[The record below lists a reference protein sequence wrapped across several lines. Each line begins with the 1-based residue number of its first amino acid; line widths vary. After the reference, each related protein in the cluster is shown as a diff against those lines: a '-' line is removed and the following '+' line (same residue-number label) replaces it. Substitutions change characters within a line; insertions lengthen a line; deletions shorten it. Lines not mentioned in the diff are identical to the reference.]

1 MNKLTPAPGF
11 LFAELL
17 SLDIIPIKYDL
28 TGSQRKNVSPLN
40 LFQNSSKN
48 YPTEEFCKRLSSLAK
63 PHILP
68 DLMKNHAVS
77 TPSADARIRMY
88 GAMIWLAIYGL
99 LLPATTLAAQTI
111 AESEDPGGRNLTLS
125 DEPLVRIGV
134 LEGPI
139 EYMFGE
145 ITGAIRLEDGSVV
158 VADEQA
164 YEVRM
169 FDTSG
174 RHVWT
179 TGQQGEGP
187 GEYGGLRL
195 LRGCPGAAVTVFDWH
210 LDRITELDAE
220 GNLIDTRRLSEGG
233 VNPYNEPMC
242 APDASLVFTP
252 WPETDYTSLKMDEIY
267 RWSMSLSRTQGDS
280 VVVLRSGIPGT
291 ERFFYG
297 GGSGPR
303 EWGKDM
309 VFAVTGTGVW
319 YGSGDD
325 YELEHVDWSGRV
337 TRIARWA
344 GPDRDVTTEHLDRY
358 LGAYLAGYD
367 TPAER
372 QHFESERWP
381 DIRND
386 LPERFPA
393 FETDGLM
400 ALPDGSLWV
409 TTFGWRSPDQELHL
423 LHPSGAWLARLI
435 VPARSTLL
443 DAGPDWVLLL
453 ERGEFGEHSVA
464 VYELVE
470 AGDAG

>member
-1 MNKLTPAPGF
+1 MSHV
-11 LFAELL
+11 LL
-17 SLDIIPIKYDL
+17 DP
-28 TGSQRKNVSPLN
+28 
-40 LFQNSSKN
+40 
-48 YPTEEFCKRLSSLAK
+48 
-63 PHILP
+63 
-68 DLMKNHAVS
+68 MKNHAAS
-77 TPSADARIRMY
+77 TPSANARVVLFR
-88 GAMIWLAIYGL
+88 AMIRVAIYGL
-99 LLPATTLAAQTI
+99 LMPATTLAAQTI
-111 AESEDPGGRNLTLS
+111 VESEDPGRSNLTLAE
-125 DEPLVRIGV
+125 EPLVRIGV
-134 LEGPI
+134 LEGPM

-158 VADEQA
+158 VADEQS

-169 FDTSG
+169 FDASG
-174 RHVWT
+174 RHLWT
-179 TGQQGEGP
+179 SGQQGEGP

-195 LRGCPGAAVTVFDWH
+195 LRGCPGAAITVFDWH

-220 GNLIDTRRLSEGG
+220 GNLIDTRRLSEAG
-233 VNPYNEPMC
+233 VNPYSEPMC
-242 APDASLVFTP
+242 APDTSLIFTP
-252 WPETDYTSLKMDEIY
+252 WPDRTDYASLKVGEIY

-280 VVVLRSGIPGT
+280 VMILRSGIPGT

-297 GGSGPR
+297 GGTGPR
-303 EWGKDM
+303 EWGKVM
-309 VFAVTGTGVW
+309 VFAATDTGVW

-325 YELEHVDWSGRV
+325 YELEHVDWSSRV
-337 TRIARWA
+337 TRIARWT
-344 GPDRDVTTEHLDRY
+344 GPDREVTTGHLDRY
-358 LGAYLAGYD
+358 LNAYLARYD

-372 QHFESERWP
+372 QRFERERWP

-386 LPERFPA
+386 LPEQFPA

-423 LHPSGAWLARLI
+423 LHPSGAWVTRLI

-443 DAGPDWVLLL
+443 DAGSDWVLLL

-470 AGDAG
+470 SDDAG

>member
-1 MNKLTPAPGF
+1 
-11 LFAELL
+11 
-17 SLDIIPIKYDL
+17 
-28 TGSQRKNVSPLN
+28 
-40 LFQNSSKN
+40 
-48 YPTEEFCKRLSSLAK
+48 
-63 PHILP
+63 
-68 DLMKNHAVS
+68 MKNHVVN
-77 TPSADARIRMY
+77 TPSANARIVLY
-88 GAMIWLAIYGL
+88 EAMIRVAIYGL
-99 LLPATTLAAQTI
+99 LMPATTLAAQTI
-111 AESEDPGGRNLTLS
+111 VESQDPGRPDLILS

-134 LEGPI
+134 LEGPM

-145 ITGAIRLEDGSVV
+145 VTGAIRLEDGSVV
-158 VADEQA
+158 VTDEQS

-169 FDTSG
+169 FDAGG

-179 TGQQGEGP
+179 SGRQGEGP

-195 LRGCPGAAVTVFDWH
+195 LRGCPGTAITVFDWH
-210 LDRITELDAE
+210 LDRITELDAD
-220 GNLIDTRRLSEGG
+220 GNVTDTRRLGEVG
-233 VNPYNEPMC
+233 VNSYSEPMC
-242 APDASLVFTP
+242 APDASLIFTP
-252 WPETDYTSLKMDEIY
+252 WPETDYASLTVGEIY
-267 RWSMSLSRTQGDS
+267 RWSMSLNWARGDS
-280 VVVLRSGIPGT
+280 VTVLRSGIPGV

-297 GGSGPR
+297 GGTGPR
-303 EWGKDM
+303 EWGKAM

-344 GPDRDVTTEHLDRY
+344 GPDREVTTEHVDRY
-358 LGAYLAGYD
+358 LNAYLARYD

-372 QHFESERWP
+372 QRFESERWQ

-386 LPERFPA
+386 LPKQFPA
-393 FETDGLM
+393 FEADGLI

-423 LHPSGAWLARLI
+423 LHPSGSWVARLVI
-435 VPARSTLL
+435 PARSTLL

-470 AGDAG
+470 AGDAD